1 MRVLAVLAVAGT
13 SCAVLASPRAMA
25 WGDVAHEVICE
36 IAYQELAPEARS
48 AVRGLMALDP
58 GYRTFAK
65 ACTWP
70 DDPPRQRLP
79 EHYVNLDRASHAL
92 GNRPCP
98 EADACV
104 VSAILGDTRDLV
116 HFEAATERLRLL
128 KSLGHWVEV
137 DGERV
142 GIVILEDVED
152 IEDGGAPLF
161 DLRLAESARGR
172 GLGAPVLR
180 AFTSHVFTRY
190 PELRRMEGQTRQDNI
205 AMRKVFVR
213 SGWVKEAHYREA
225 WPVDGGEPQAS
236 VAYGILRRDWE
247 TGTTTPV
254 DFDDLPA

>member
-1 MRVLAVLAVAGT
+1 M
-13 SCAVLASPRAMA
+13 P
-25 WGDVAHEVICE
+25 EVIINQFDPAQDVE
-36 IAYQELAPEARS
+36 AVVAFLAANSFPFH
-48 AVRGLMALDP
+48 VRTRVA
-58 GYRTFAK
+58 
-65 ACTWP
+65 
-70 DDPPRQRLP
+70 
-79 EHYVNLDRASHAL
+79 
-92 GNRPCP
+92 
-98 EADACV
+98 EADARKRV
-104 VSAILGDTRDLV
+104 
-116 HFEAATERLRLL
+116 EAGSYWSEE
-128 KSLGHWVEV
+128 SLGHWVEV